1 MKKTTALFFCMM
13 TFLNG
18 CCRQP
23 EHYFVD
29 ERFYMP
35 MYGFSRPVNGMRQQL
50 TPTEDLSVVD
60 TNDYKSWYYGCKITE
75 NRKNFVAFECKGK
88 KARGIVSST
97 YPRPKKITYEITP
110 ERDNISHFYLVTERS
125 YEWSSSKQKWTGGG
139 GMTYYIEDE
148 MTPRL
153 REREIPRYYKRN

>member
-1 MKKTTALFFCMM
+1 MKKISYILAMVVFM
-13 TFLNG
+13 NG
-18 CCRQP
+18 CCRRP

-50 TPTEDLSVVD
+50 TPTEDLYTVD
-60 TNDYKSWYYGCKITE
+60 TDDYKSWYYGCKITE
-75 NRKNFVAFECKGK
+75 NRKNFVAFECKGRK
-88 KARGIVSST
+88 ERGIVSST
-97 YPRPKKITYEITP
+97 YPRPKKITYEIAP
-110 ERDNISHFYLVTERS
+110 ERDNISHFYLVKKRS
-125 YEWSSSKQKWTGGG
+125 YEWSSSKQEWMGGG

-153 REREIPRYYKRN
+153 REREIPRYYK